1 MGILK
6 EKKKIVLWASGN
18 GTNVENIIRFFEQDA
33 KVAVAGVFTNN
44 PKARVLQRVANYNV
58 PTEVCSNTDFEQGSV
73 NKLLAKYQPNL
84 IVLAGFLRKIAP
96 STIAAYPNQI
106 INIHPALLPN
116 FGGPGMYGMRVH
128 QAVVAAK
135 AKKSG
140 ITIHYVTPHYDEGE
154 IIFQATTAVSPED
167 TSERLAA
174 KVHQLEYEH
183 YPKVIA
189 NLLSS

>member
-44 PKARVLQRVANYNV
+44 PKAGVLQRVANYNV

-154 IIFQATTAVSPED
+154 IIFQATTAVSPDD
-167 TSERLAA
+167 TPERLAA

-183 YPKVIA
+183 YPNVIA

>member
-44 PKARVLQRVANYNV
+44 SKAGVLQRAANYNV

-73 NKLLAKYQPNL
+73 NKLLAKYQPDL

-135 AKKSG
+135 AGKSG
-140 ITIHYVTPHYDEGE
+140 ITIHYVTPHYDEGK

-167 TSERLAA
+167 TPERLAA

-183 YPKVIA
+183 YPNVIA